1 MGKHNGKARAA
12 GLKVGGA
19 LANRHKGGPGKSGT
33 SSRLHTTEQPPAMV
47 SVLEA
52 NDLTEMM
59 SMAELAERDFAADR
73 GEVIVISTGAVEG
86 KVDVVSAQE
95 RKAAEDKNRHKLRI
109 PRRPQWSER
118 QSGEEVD
125 AQERAAFLQ
134 WRRALAAV
142 EEAERL
148 VLTPFEKNLEVWRQL
163 WRVVERSHI
172 VVQVLDARDPLR
184 YRSEDLEAFAREANP
199 AKASLML
206 LNKADLLPQKLRA
219 SWAAYFQEQ
228 GVDFIFWSAKAAS
241 EQTDDSPVQRQPDA
255 GTCTEVVS
263 ADGLVERL
271 HERAQAAVNA
281 GSTVRAM
288 PTSEGGPGRLMVG
301 LTGYPNVGKSS
312 TINALFGSKKT
323 AVAATPGKTKHF
335 QTLNITERMTLCDCP
350 GLVLPKFAA
359 SKAEMVAAGV
369 IPIDRLTDVRAPT
382 AVICQRISRQ
392 RLEEAYNV
400 RLPKPSGHEA
410 ASRPPTSAE
419 LLRAVALARGWVVG
433 NGLPDEARAG
443 RLLLKD
449 YTSGKLTYCEQPPNT
464 HAEVQADAAYTG
476 HDHHDRTQG
485 SSYDPSEGEADSSAP
500 SENADDEE
508 WEDEDEGDADGGDK
522 EESEAE
528 AHKQQAVDSTEPTA
542 APSELGDADLDLLA
556 SLNAAGLQKQKRAEH
571 KFQKKIPRTKG
582 NRGQLK
588 EGGTYDGSALH
599 YGRRGGLV
607 RVHVAQTVT

>member
-1 MGKHNGKARAA
+1 MGKHNGKSRKL
-12 GLKVGGA
+12 GLRVGGA
-19 LANRHKGGPGKSGT
+19 LANRHKGGPGKAGT
-33 SSRLHTTEQPPAMV
+33 ASKLHTTEQPAQLV

-73 GEVIVISTGAVEG
+73 GEVIVISTGAVDG
-86 KVDVVSAQE
+86 KVDTMTPQE
-95 RKAAEDKNRHKLRI
+95 RRVAEDKNRHKLRI
-109 PRRPQWSER
+109 PRRPAWTEE
-118 QSGEEVD
+118 QSPEQID
-125 AQERAAFLQ
+125 AQERAAFLA

-184 YRSEDLEAFAREANP
+184 YASQDLEALAREAHP
-199 AKASLML
+199 AKASLLL
-206 LNKADLLPQKLRA
+206 LNKADLLPQRLRA
-219 SWAAYFQEQ
+219 AWAAHFQRAS
-228 GVDFIFWSAKAAS
+228 VDFLFWSAKAAA
-241 EQTDDSPVQRQPDA
+241 EQPEGVSDQSQPDA

-263 ADGLVERL
+263 ADRLVQLL
-271 HERAQAAVNA
+271 HERAQAAVDA
-281 GSTVRAM
+281 GSSVRALQAA
-288 PTSEGGPGRLMVG
+288 EGGQGRLMVG

-335 QTLNITERMTLCDCP
+335 QTLNITDRMTLCDCP

-369 IPIDRLTDVRAPT
+369 IPIDRLTDVRAPV
-382 AVICQRISRQ
+382 AVIAQRISRQ
-392 RLEEAYNV
+392 RLEEAYSMK
-400 RLPKPSGHEA
+400 LPKSSSHEA
-410 ASRPPTSAE
+410 VSRPPTPAE

-449 YTSGKLTYCEQPPNT
+449 YTAGKLVHCEEPPRDAARAGAADEGEQEHEHPNT
-464 HAEVQADAAYTG
+464 QLH
-476 HDHHDRTQG
+476 
-485 SSYDPSEGEADSSAP
+485 SSHSPSEGSASSDS
-500 SENADDEE
+500 
-508 WEDEDEGDADGGDK
+508 DADGAS
-522 EESEAE
+522 ESEE
-528 AHKQQAVDSTEPTA
+528 GTLSSDSEEETRIQEGAAPLP
-542 APSELGDADLDLLA
+542 APSELGEADIDLL
-556 SLNAAGLQKQKRAEH
+556 SGLNAADLHKQRRAEH

-582 NRGQLK
+582 DRGQRK
-588 EGGTYDGSALH
+588 EGGGYDGSAMQ

-607 RVHVAQTVT
+607 RVSVPSH